1 MGKIVMLV
9 NDDDDV
15 REVLRDFVEDL
26 GYRPVVAANGQ
37 EALDVIRGLD
47 EPPCVILLD
56 LMMPVMD
63 GWQFLERV
71 GADAE
76 LSGIRDPHQHVCAGP
91 SAARPEGP
99 GQAGQPR
106 GLHGRAE
113 EPVRPRHRAAVVAAP
128 AGYFAFR

>member
-9 NDDDDV
+9 DDDDDV

-76 LSGIRDPHQHVCAGP
+76 LSGIPILIST
-91 SAARPEGP
+91 SAPDRA
-99 GQAGQPR
+99 PR
-106 GLHGRAE
+106 GQKVLAKPVDLEDFMAE
-113 EPVRPRHRAAVVAAP
+113 LKNLCGP
-128 AGYFAFR
+128 ATGPLS